1 MLVVEKVVRVI
12 QAKRQ
17 CTGTKG
23 VMNAQQVVELAEPV
37 RLRCPPCPLR
47 ALQTAAREQPAPAI
61 GTCICEN
68 PKRLAALRR
77 MLAAFEQA
85 KPRIELQ
92 ADQGRMTERR
102 FFEFEASRATHHQ
115 NLPQTQSG
123 LNS

>member
-1 MLVVEKVVRVI
+1 
-12 QAKRQ
+12 
-17 CTGTKG
+17 
-23 VMNAQQVVELAEPV
+23 
-37 RLRCPPCPLR
+37 
-47 ALQTAAREQPAPAI
+47 
-61 GTCICEN
+61 
-68 PKRLAALRR
+68 

-115 NLPQTQSG
+115 KLPQTQSG